1 MSNMTNVLVTGGAG
15 FIGSNLVEYLLDN
28 HPEYKVFVLDKLTY
42 AGDMN
47 NLKAVESNPR
57 FKFIKGDICNAGL
70 VEHIF
75 SEYDIR
81 GVFHLAAETHVDNSI
96 EGPRAFMETNFMGT
110 FTLVSE
116 AYRHWMNGPDDV
128 KEGYENCRFH
138 HTSTDEVYGTL
149 GDTGLFSETTAY
161 APNPPYAASKAGS
174 DFIVRS
180 YNRTFGLNATIT
192 NCSNN
197 YGPNQHDEKLIPTVI
212 RKALSGEN
220 IPIFGDGKNIRD
232 WLYVKDHCN
241 ALTTV
246 FHNGRSGET
255 YNIGCDN
262 ERDNN
267 YIAEKLCTLLDD
279 MAPKLSGSYTDQISY
294 VKDRAGHDRRYA
306 IDATKITTELKWTF
320 TKDFEEGLRETVQAY
335 INKYQND
342 TVKVA
347 V

>member
-1 MSNMTNVLVTGGAG
+1 MINLLVTGGAG
-15 FIGSNLVEYLLDN
+15 FIGSNLVEYLLENYDD
-28 HPEYKVFVLDKLTY
+28 YKVIVLDDLTY

-47 NLKAVESNPR
+47 NLKSVTDNSR
-57 FKFIKGDICNAGL
+57 FKFIKGNICNAGL

-75 SEYDIR
+75 TEYDIR

-96 EGPRAFMETNFMGT
+96 EGPRQFMETNLMGT

-116 AYRHWMNGPDDV
+116 AYRHWMNGPNEV
-128 KEGYENCRFH
+128 KLGYEKCRFH

-149 GDTGLFSETTAY
+149 GETGLFSETTAY

-180 YNRTFGLNATIT
+180 YNRTFGFNATIT

-197 YGPNQHDEKLIPTVI
+197 YGPHQHDEKLIPTVI
-212 RKALSGEN
+212 RKALAGEN

-241 ALTTV
+241 ALATV
-246 FHNGRSGET
+246 FHEGRAGET

-262 ERDNN
+262 ELDNN
-267 YIAEKLCTLLDD
+267 YIADKLCRLLDEIK
-279 MAPKLSGSYTDQISY
+279 PKEQGSYVEQISY

-306 IDATKITTELKWTF
+306 IDATKIITELNWKF
-320 TKDFEEGLRETVQAY
+320 TKNFEEGLKETVQWY
-335 INKYQND
+335 VDKY
-342 TVKVA
+342 A
-347 V
+347 E